1 MELGGKLVVV
11 EVGVAVAMVVQVVLV
26 AVGDGWGCPLKVV
39 NLVCLGGFGL
49 VQVEGT
55 QVICMCVPK
64 WVELCSQR
72 CL

>member
-11 EVGVAVAMVVQVVLV
+11 EVGVVVAMVVVLV